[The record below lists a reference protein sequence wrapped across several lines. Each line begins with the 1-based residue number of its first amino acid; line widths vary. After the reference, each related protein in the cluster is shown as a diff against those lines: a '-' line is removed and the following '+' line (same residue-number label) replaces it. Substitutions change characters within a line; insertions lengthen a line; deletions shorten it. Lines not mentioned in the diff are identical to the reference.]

1 MRNATR
7 RKTSFRVLLGGL
19 AALTAGPAFA
29 QACLQPAEQTA
40 FHVRALQSQLMVAAL
55 ACGRDADYN
64 AFVRKFQRDLQ
75 GAYNGIQSHY
85 RRTSRAAA
93 QRELDNYIT
102 VLANAQSQD
111 SIRAGSHYCPLV
123 TPLFQV
129 ALSRTD
135 VASLAEM
142 SAERNLL
149 NPVSTT
155 TVCAATPAR
164 STTPARAR
172 TAQRTASR

>member
-19 AALTAGPAFA
+19 AALSAGPAFA

-85 RRTSRAAA
+85 RRTTGGAA
-93 QRELDNYIT
+93 QRELDQYIT

-123 TPLFQV
+123 TPLFQM
-129 ALSRTD
+129 ALARTD
-135 VASLAEM
+135 VNSLAEF

-149 NPVSTT
+149 NPVSATT
-155 TVCAATPAR
+155 TCAAAPARGTPAR
-164 STTPARAR
+164 RAA
-172 TAQRTASR
+172 TRTASR